1 MTIAELKIKAE
12 EIVESI
18 KDKGIYWK
26 ENTLIDYKLE
36 LNLSE
41 GVNEVIVFLRNF
53 AKDILAFANK
63 EGGMLFLGFN
73 ENRDTGEITDVGL
86 KDDNIDVL
94 RAIDLKNL
102 SDQFVKMY
110 DTQINVDIH
119 PFNIATR
126 KFYYVL
132 IEKQGTILI
141 PKNDF
146 LDCNLKKGDV
156 IYRGAGGNIRA
167 NDKTSEFN
175 TFIETKVN
183 EKNKEFMQ
191 IWSGLLPEVFD
202 INPKEILILNP
213 QQGKVYGYNS
223 KNKVLASTDIEID
236 NKEDGPIN
244 VILNAISAGEIGK
257 ISTTEGKPIYKLVG
271 EIVLNNEKT
280 KESTSMHSI
289 HEKVRQKSKYKIQN
303 IQLKKVMY
311 YLGWVKDDTF
321 SVKEPKEKDINPDF
335 SDFVWIET
343 IDDLKGSKKVVFSPK
358 AVNPLLEIVEDTTKH
373 TEILCNSGKL
383 LFVPYTK
390 DFGRI
395 TQFWGNDLAT
405 VLYATFCSDMLSSH
419 SFSKQR

>member
-280 KESTSMHSI
+280 KEFTSMHSI

-373 TEILCNSGKL
+373 TEIFGDFLKEKKL
-383 LFVPYTK
+383 E
-390 DFGRI
+390 
-395 TQFWGNDLAT
+395 
-405 VLYATFCSDMLSSH
+405 SS
-419 SFSKQR
+419 KR

>member
-167 NDKTSEFN
+167 NDNTSEFN

-373 TEILCNSGKL
+373 TEIFGDFLKEKKL
-383 LFVPYTK
+383 E
-390 DFGRI
+390 
-395 TQFWGNDLAT
+395 
-405 VLYATFCSDMLSSH
+405 SS
-419 SFSKQR
+419 KR

>member
-146 LDCNLKKGDV
+146 LDCNLKIGDV

-373 TEILCNSGKL
+373 TEIFGDFLKEKKL
-383 LFVPYTK
+383 E
-390 DFGRI
+390 
-395 TQFWGNDLAT
+395 
-405 VLYATFCSDMLSSH
+405 SS
-419 SFSKQR
+419 KR

>member
-1 MTIAELKIKAE
+1 MTIEELKTKAE

-18 KDKGIYWK
+18 KNKGIYWK
-26 ENTLIDYKLE
+26 ENTLIDYKLG
-36 LNLSE
+36 LNLST
-41 GVNEVIVFLRNF
+41 GANEVTIFLRNF

-73 ENRDTGEITDVGL
+73 ENRDTGVITDEGL
-86 KDDNIDVL
+86 TDSNIDVL

-102 SDQFVKMY
+102 SDQFVKMV
-110 DTQINVDIH
+110 DTQINIDIH

-132 IEKQGTILI
+132 IEKQGTVLV
-141 PKNDF
+141 PKNVF
-146 LDCNLKKGDV
+146 LDYNLKKGDI
-156 IYRGAGGNIRA
+156 IYRGAGGNVRA

-213 QQGKVYGYNS
+213 QQGRVYGYNS

-271 EIVLNNEKT
+271 EIVLNSEKT
-280 KESTSMHSI
+280 KESTSMKSI
-289 HEKVRQKSKYKIQN
+289 HDEVRKESKYKISN
-303 IQLKKVMY
+303 IQLKSVMLH
-311 YLGWVKDDTF
+311 LGWVKNGAF
-321 SVKEPKEKDINPDF
+321 NIEKPKDEDINPIF
-335 SDFVWIET
+335 SDFIWIET
-343 IDDLKGSKKVVFSPK
+343 VDNLKGKKKVVFSPK
-358 AVNPLLEIVEDTTKH
+358 AVHPLLEVVEDSTKH
-373 TEILCNSGKL
+373 CEI
-383 LFVPYTK
+383 
-390 DFGRI
+390 FGGALKEKK
-395 TQFWGNDLAT
+395 QD
-405 VLYATFCSDMLSSH
+405 SS
-419 SFSKQR
+419 KR

>member
-141 PKNDF
+141 QKNDF

-373 TEILCNSGKL
+373 TEIFGDFLKEKKL
-383 LFVPYTK
+383 E
-390 DFGRI
+390 
-395 TQFWGNDLAT
+395 
-405 VLYATFCSDMLSSH
+405 SS
-419 SFSKQR
+419 KR

>member
-1 MTIAELKIKAE
+1 MTIEELKTKAE

-18 KDKGIYWK
+18 KNKGIYWK
-26 ENTLIDYKLE
+26 ENTLIDYKLG
-36 LNLSE
+36 LNLST
-41 GVNEVIVFLRNF
+41 GANEVTIFLRNF

-73 ENRDTGEITDVGL
+73 ENRATGEITDEGL
-86 KDDNIDVL
+86 TDSNIDVL

-102 SDQFVKMY
+102 SNQFVKMV
-110 DTQINVDIH
+110 DTQINIDIH

-126 KFYYVL
+126 KFYYVQ
-132 IEKQGTILI
+132 IEKQGTVLV

-146 LDCNLKKGDV
+146 LDYNLKKGDI
-156 IYRGAGGNIRA
+156 IYRGAGGNVRA
-167 NDKTSEFN
+167 NDKTSEYN

-213 QQGKVYGYNS
+213 QQGRVYGYNS

-271 EIVLNNEKT
+271 EIVLNSEKT
-280 KESTSMHSI
+280 KESTSMKSI
-289 HEKVRQKSKYKIQN
+289 HDEVRKESKYKISN
-303 IQLKKVMY
+303 IQLKSVMLH
-311 YLGWVKDDTF
+311 LGWVKNGAF
-321 SVKEPKEKDINPDF
+321 NIEKPNDEDINPNF
-335 SDFVWIET
+335 SDFIWIET
-343 IDDLKGSKKVVFSPK
+343 VDNLKGKKKVVFSPK
-358 AVNPLLEIVEDTTKH
+358 AVHPLLEVVEDSTKH
-373 TEILCNSGKL
+373 CEI
-383 LFVPYTK
+383 
-390 DFGRI
+390 FG
-395 TQFWGNDLAT
+395 GALKEK
-405 VLYATFCSDMLSSH
+405 
-419 SFSKQR
+419 KQE

>member
-303 IQLKKVMY
+303 TQLKKVMY

-373 TEILCNSGKL
+373 TEIFGDFLKEKKL
-383 LFVPYTK
+383 E
-390 DFGRI
+390 
-395 TQFWGNDLAT
+395 
-405 VLYATFCSDMLSSH
+405 SS
-419 SFSKQR
+419 KR

>member
-183 EKNKEFMQ
+183 EKNKEFMR

-373 TEILCNSGKL
+373 TEIFGDFLKEKKL
-383 LFVPYTK
+383 E
-390 DFGRI
+390 
-395 TQFWGNDLAT
+395 
-405 VLYATFCSDMLSSH
+405 SS
-419 SFSKQR
+419 KR

>member
-373 TEILCNSGKL
+373 TEIFGDFLKEKKL
-383 LFVPYTK
+383 ECSTVAEDRWGAACSREK
-390 DFGRI
+390 NRRI
-395 TQFWGNDLAT
+395 
-405 VLYATFCSDMLSSH
+405 
-419 SFSKQR
+419 

>member
-1 MTIAELKIKAE
+1 MTIEELKTKAE

-18 KDKGIYWK
+18 KNKGIYWK
-26 ENTLIDYKLE
+26 ENTLIDYKLG
-36 LNLSE
+36 LNLST
-41 GVNEVIVFLRNF
+41 GANEVTIFLRNF

-73 ENRDTGEITDVGL
+73 ENRDTGEITDEGL
-86 KDDNIDVL
+86 TDSNIDVL

-102 SDQFVKMY
+102 SNQFVKMV
-110 DTQINVDIH
+110 DTQINIDIH

-132 IEKQGTILI
+132 IEKQGTVLV

-146 LDCNLKKGDV
+146 LDYNLKKGDI
-156 IYRGAGGNIRA
+156 IYRGAGGNVRA
-167 NDKTSEFN
+167 NDKTSEYN

-213 QQGKVYGYNS
+213 QQGRVYGYNS

-271 EIVLNNEKT
+271 EIVLNSEKT
-280 KESTSMHSI
+280 KESTSMKSI
-289 HEKVRQKSKYKIQN
+289 HDEVRKESKYKISN
-303 IQLKKVMY
+303 IQLKSVMLH
-311 YLGWVKDDTF
+311 LGWVKNGAF
-321 SVKEPKEKDINPDF
+321 NIEKPNDEDINPNF
-335 SDFVWIET
+335 SDFIWIET
-343 IDDLKGSKKVVFSPK
+343 VDNLKGKKKVVFSPK
-358 AVNPLLEIVEDTTKH
+358 AVHPLLEVVEDSTKH
-373 TEILCNSGKL
+373 CEI
-383 LFVPYTK
+383 
-390 DFGRI
+390 FGG
-395 TQFWGNDLAT
+395 TLKEKKQE
-405 VLYATFCSDMLSSH
+405 SS
-419 SFSKQR
+419 KP

>member
-156 IYRGAGGNIRA
+156 IYRGVGGNIRA

-373 TEILCNSGKL
+373 TEIFGDFLKEKKL
-383 LFVPYTK
+383 E
-390 DFGRI
+390 
-395 TQFWGNDLAT
+395 
-405 VLYATFCSDMLSSH
+405 SS
-419 SFSKQR
+419 KR

>member
-1 MTIAELKIKAE
+1 MNIAELKTKAE

-18 KDKGIYWK
+18 KDKGVYWK
-26 ENTLIDYKLE
+26 ENNLIDYKLE
-36 LNLSE
+36 LSLSKE
-41 GVNEVIVFLRNF
+41 VNVVTIFLRNF

-73 ENRDTGEITDVGL
+73 ENRDTGEITDEGL
-86 KDDNIDVL
+86 QENNINIL
-94 RAIDLKNL
+94 RAIDLKDL
-102 SDQFVKMY
+102 SDQFMKMY

-119 PFNIATR
+119 PFNIAAR
-126 KFYYVL
+126 RFYYVL
-132 IEKQGTILI
+132 IEKQGTILV

-146 LDCNLKKGDV
+146 LDYGLKKGDV

-213 QQGKVYGYNS
+213 KQGKVYGYNS
-223 KNKVLASTDIEID
+223 KNKILASTDIEID
-236 NKEDGPIN
+236 TKEDGPIN

-271 EIVLNNEKT
+271 EIVLNGEKT

-289 HEKVRQKSKYKIQN
+289 HEEIKEKSKYKISN
-303 IQLKKVMY
+303 IQLKSVMQ
-311 YLGWVKDDTF
+311 YLGWVRNKTF
-321 SVKEPKEKDINPDF
+321 NIEKPKNEDINPDF
-335 SDFVWIET
+335 SDFIWIET
-343 IDDLKGSKKVVFSPK
+343 VDNLKRKKKVVFSPK
-358 AVNPLLEIVEDTTKH
+358 AVPPLLEVVENPTKH
-373 TEILCNSGKL
+373 TEIFGVL
-383 LFVPYTK
+383 LK
-390 DFGRI
+390 EK
-395 TQFWGNDLAT
+395 
-405 VLYATFCSDMLSSH
+405 
-419 SFSKQR
+419 SK

>member
-41 GVNEVIVFLRNF
+41 GANEVIVFLRNF

-373 TEILCNSGKL
+373 TEIFGDFLKEKKL
-383 LFVPYTK
+383 E
-390 DFGRI
+390 
-395 TQFWGNDLAT
+395 
-405 VLYATFCSDMLSSH
+405 SS
-419 SFSKQR
+419 KR

>member
-271 EIVLNNEKT
+271 EIVLNNEKA

-373 TEILCNSGKL
+373 TEIFGDFLKEKKL
-383 LFVPYTK
+383 E
-390 DFGRI
+390 
-395 TQFWGNDLAT
+395 
-405 VLYATFCSDMLSSH
+405 SS
-419 SFSKQR
+419 KR

>member
-373 TEILCNSGKL
+373 TEIFGDFLKKKKL
-383 LFVPYTK
+383 E
-390 DFGRI
+390 
-395 TQFWGNDLAT
+395 
-405 VLYATFCSDMLSSH
+405 SS
-419 SFSKQR
+419 KR

>member
-141 PKNDF
+141 SKNDF

-373 TEILCNSGKL
+373 TEIFGDFLKEKKL
-383 LFVPYTK
+383 E
-390 DFGRI
+390 
-395 TQFWGNDLAT
+395 
-405 VLYATFCSDMLSSH
+405 SS
-419 SFSKQR
+419 KR

>member
-373 TEILCNSGKL
+373 TEIFGDFLKEKKL
-383 LFVPYTK
+383 E
-390 DFGRI
+390 
-395 TQFWGNDLAT
+395 
-405 VLYATFCSDMLSSH
+405 SS
-419 SFSKQR
+419 KR

>member
-1 MTIAELKIKAE
+1 MTIAELKAKAE

-18 KDKGIYWK
+18 KNKGIYWK

-36 LNLSE
+36 LNLST
-41 GVNEVIVFLRNF
+41 GVNEVTIFLRNF

-73 ENRDTGEITDVGL
+73 ENRDTGVITDEGL
-86 KDDNIDVL
+86 KDSNIDVL
-94 RAIDLKNL
+94 RAIDLKDL

-119 PFNIATR
+119 PFNIAAR

-132 IEKQGTILI
+132 IEKQETILV

-146 LDCNLKKGDV
+146 LDCNLKKGDI

-280 KESTSMHSI
+280 KESTSMKSI
-289 HEKVRQKSKYKIQN
+289 HDEVKQKSKYKVQN

-311 YLGWVKDDTF
+311 YLDWVKDDTF
-321 SVKEPKEKDINPDF
+321 SVKEPKEEDINSDF
-335 SDFVWIET
+335 SDLIWIET

-358 AVNPLLEIVEDTTKH
+358 AVAPLLKIVEDPTKH
-373 TEILCNSGKL
+373 IEI
-383 LFVPYTK
+383 
-390 DFGRI
+390 FGDSLKEKK
-395 TQFWGNDLAT
+395 QE
-405 VLYATFCSDMLSSH
+405 SS
-419 SFSKQR
+419 KR

>member
-280 KESTSMHSI
+280 NESTSMHSI

-373 TEILCNSGKL
+373 TEIFGDFLKEKKL
-383 LFVPYTK
+383 E
-390 DFGRI
+390 
-395 TQFWGNDLAT
+395 
-405 VLYATFCSDMLSSH
+405 SS
-419 SFSKQR
+419 KR

>member
-1 MTIAELKIKAE
+1 MTIAELKVKAE

-86 KDDNIDVL
+86 KDDNIDIL

-373 TEILCNSGKL
+373 TEIFGDFLKEKKL
-383 LFVPYTK
+383 E
-390 DFGRI
+390 
-395 TQFWGNDLAT
+395 
-405 VLYATFCSDMLSSH
+405 SS
-419 SFSKQR
+419 KR